1 MLKIIL
7 PVVLAL
13 IGLAGGGAAGYFL
26 RPPPP
31 PPEEA
36 AAEAGAEG
44 EKAPAEGKEKP
55 KGEHAAPEKAAGEHS
70 GGEGE
75 AGAEGEEGAPTIE
88 YVKLNNQFVIP
99 VIKKGSV
106 ASLVVLSLSLEVTVG
121 STEKVYAAEPKLR
134 DVLLQVLF
142 DHANAGG
149 FEGAFTDT
157 ANMTDL
163 RRALT
168 EASQGVLGDLVL
180 NVLIS
185 DIARQD
191 SQ

>member
-55 KGEHAAPEKAAGEHS
+55 KGEHAAPEKAAGEK
-70 GGEGE
+70 
-75 AGAEGEEGAPTIE
+75 AGGEEGAATIE

>member
-1 MLKIIL
+1 MLKFIL

-31 PPEEA
+31 PPEEV

-44 EKAPAEGKEKP
+44 EAAAAEGKAPAADT
-55 KGEHAAPEKAAGEHS
+55 HAAPAKAADAAEGEH
-70 GGEGE
+70 
-75 AGAEGEEGAPTIE
+75 AEGEEAEPTIE

-99 VIKKGSV
+99 VIKKGAV

-121 STEKVYAAEPKLR
+121 STEKVYAVEPKLR

-168 EASQGVLGDLVL
+168 EASQSVLGDLVL
-180 NVLIS
+180 NVLIP

-191 SQ
+191 SN

>member
-7 PVVLAL
+7 PVVLAV
-13 IGLAGGGAAGYFL
+13 IGLAAGGAAGYFL

-31 PPEEA
+31 PPEEV

-44 EKAPAEGKEKP
+44 EKPAAAAKPAPA
-55 KGEHAAPEKAAGEHS
+55 KAA
-70 GGEGE
+70 
-75 AGAEGEEGAPTIE
+75 AEGEEGVPTIE

-99 VIKKGSV
+99 VIKKGAV

-149 FEGAFTDT
+149 FEGSFTDT

-168 EASQGVLGDLVL
+168 EASQSVLGDLVL

-191 SQ
+191 SN

>member
-1 MLKIIL
+1 MLKFIL

-31 PPEEA
+31 PPEEV

-44 EKAPAEGKEKP
+44 EKPAAAAPAKAADA
-55 KGEHAAPEKAAGEHS
+55 HAA
-70 GGEGE
+70 EGDH
-75 AGAEGEEGAPTIE
+75 AEGEEAAPTIE

-99 VIKKGSV
+99 VIKKGAV

-149 FEGAFTDT
+149 FEGSFTDT

-168 EASQGVLGDLVL
+168 EASQSVLGDLVL
-180 NVLIS
+180 NVLIP

-191 SQ
+191 SR